1 MNTTTISL
9 RQTGRRLPPL
19 SRRFLIGFATG
30 ALVMAI
36 AAAGLIA
43 ALGLMAAPQNDDL
56 LTWPPLAKADDCG
69 YAISV
74 SEWLS
79 VPKARDARAYVDA
92 LAHEWARRGWDVE
105 VSGDAAEA
113 RLVGHFGKATQQ
125 VEVRLTED
133 GLRAGTTGQ
142 QCATL
147 PSP

>member
-1 MNTTTISL
+1 MTTPTTSPTK
-9 RQTGRRLPPL
+9 RRRLPPL

-56 LTWPPLAKADDCG
+56 LTWPPLAKADDCA

-79 VPKARDARAYVDA
+79 VPKAGNARAYVDA
-92 LAHEWARRGWDVE
+92 LAQEWARRGWDVE

-142 QCATL
+142 QCARP

>member
-1 MNTTTISL
+1 MTPVSTATSQ
-9 RQTGRRLPPL
+9 RKMPPL

-36 AAAGLIA
+36 AAVGLIA

-79 VPKARDARAYVDA
+79 VPKAHDARAYVDA
-92 LAHEWARRGWDVE
+92 LAEAWARRGWDVE
-105 VSGDAAEA
+105 IAGDASAA
-113 RLVGHFGKATQQ
+113 RLNGHFGKATQQ
-125 VEVRLTED
+125 VEARLTED
-133 GLRAGTTGQ
+133 GLRVGTSGQ
-142 QCATL
+142 QCAPPPT
-147 PSP
+147 S